1 MYIKNRIVALI
12 YRCVLIVVCG
22 IGLYITTGLY
32 RGSFSSNSLVYYTT
46 LSNLLCFLF
55 YILLIIRNAAN
66 LINGDKAVRMLLPR
80 LKGAFTLMITI
91 TMIVYH
97 FMLAGLYADGDF
109 SFYLQNLIL
118 HYIVPSMVI
127 FDWIL
132 FDPKRTFHSLD
143 PLYWLSIPILYSAFS
158 LIRAEIGGMLPG
170 RTTRYPYFFLDIDEI
185 GWGGVLTY
193 VALFALVFAILGYL
207 IWALDR
213 FVFGMK
219 KRGSRKNER
228 NSA

>member
-1 MYIKNRIVALI
+1 MYIKNRVVALM

-55 YILLIIRNAAN
+55 YILLIILNAAN
-66 LINGDKAVRMLLPR
+66 LEKGDKVARVFFPH

-91 TMIVYH
+91 TMMVYH
-97 FMLAGLYADGDF
+97 FMLAGLYTDGDF
-109 SFYLQNLIL
+109 SFQLQNLIL
-118 HYIVPSMVI
+118 HYIVPIMVI

-132 FDPKRTFHSLD
+132 FDPKQIFRRTD
-143 PLYWLSIPILYSAFS
+143 PLYWLSIPILYAVFS

-170 RTTRYPYFFLDIDEI
+170 RSTRYPYFFLDIDEI
-185 GWGGVLTY
+185 GWSGVLTY
-193 VALFALVFAILGYL
+193 VALFALVFAILGYV

-213 FVFGMK
+213 FIFGMG
-219 KRGSRKNER
+219 KRGLRK
-228 NSA
+228 